1 MGVVVGVGG
10 AGAGAG
16 RSRLRLGCMA
26 GVCGRSAAAPSP
38 CSVPSRPEPTRCCP
52 PCAARRTTCSDTS
65 TLTQWGNS
73 AHPRE
78 FGASDA
84 SLETLSTLRQGYAR
98 EGECTPS
105 GVAAAAYGA
114 VQHVLRQTG
123 QGQGPGQRQD
133 QAAAIQPLLGARC
146 PLFAR
151 KFLPSAAAAWT
162 QLLRPVVK
170 P

>member
-1 MGVVVGVGG
+1 MWAWVWVAQEQGQ
-10 AGAGAG
+10 AD
-16 RSRLRLGCMA
+16 RGCDWVA
-26 GVCGRSAAAPSP
+26 WLACVAALLQLAP
-38 CSVPSRPEPTRCCP
+38 CHVLHRHAQPTRCSP

-78 FGASDA
+78 FGAGDA
-84 SLETLSTLRQGYAR
+84 SHETLATLRQGYAR

-105 GVAAAAYGA
+105 GVAAAAQEA
-114 VQHVLRQTG
+114 VQHVLRQAG